1 MARAL
6 QAQGPFHIC
15 AAALACAFPHN
26 LDQRDARWSRSETPG
41 GTAHGNGPG
50 PRSRTTARISAN
62 LRGDRTMTTSLKV
75 LAFGLLALA
84 SPAFA
89 HGGGGGNTMGHDMSQ
104 GMTQNINHT
113 TTMSQSTWKNGPTHD
128 SKQTDRTKG
137 NTLKQQIGAKIG
149 TEVQAL
155 LAKYTLF

>member
-26 LDQRDARWSRSETPG
+26 LDPRDARWSRSETPG
-41 GTAHGNGPG
+41 GTVSARDGPG
-50 PRSRTTARISAN
+50 PRSCTKARISAN
-62 LRGDRTMTTSLKV
+62 LTGDRTMTTSLKV
-75 LAFGLLALA
+75 LAFGLLVLA

-104 GMTQNINHT
+104 GMTQNMNHST
-113 TTMSQSTWKNGPTHD
+113 TVSQNAWKNGPTHD
-128 SKQTDRTKG
+128 SKQTDRTKA
-137 NTLKQQIGAKIG
+137 NTLKQQIATKIG
-149 TEVQAL
+149 T
-155 LAKYTLF
+155 

>member
-1 MARAL
+1 
-6 QAQGPFHIC
+6 
-15 AAALACAFPHN
+15 
-26 LDQRDARWSRSETPG
+26 
-41 GTAHGNGPG
+41 
-50 PRSRTTARISAN
+50 
-62 LRGDRTMTTSLKV
+62 MTTSLKV
-75 LAFGLLALA
+75 LAFGLLVLA

-155 LAKYTLF
+155 LAKYTLFLHNANTGGQKMILSQLQSLSKLAAEHGINETIQVGTTRVTIGRNVGGMVVIKLI